1 MSYYYIVVPT
11 GPINIIHDIFDDND
25 NVNIE
30 PLNMTVNNRTRF
42 SYISFMAYKCLPVI
56 ILLLMI
62 VIGILSGFIG
72 MYTNQIQRLK
82 NEVKT
87 RDDDMLQMQKKINVT
102 RRLNEIYKE
111 RESRHDNRISALK
124 FLISEY
130 ENNNTKLNKQLVEL
144 EENESKIYI

>member
-1 MSYYYIVVPT
+1 MPT

-25 NVNIE
+25 SVNID
-30 PLNMTVNNRTRF
+30 PLKMTVNNRTRF
-42 SYISFMAYKCLPVI
+42 SLQRFNIFFMAYKCLPVI

-62 VIGILSGFIG
+62 VIGILSAFIAI
-72 MYTNQIQRLK
+72 YTNQIQRLK

-111 RESRHDNRISALK
+111 RESRHDNRIFRNIDQLK
-124 FLISEY
+124 FYWYRTET
-130 ENNNTKLNKQLVEL
+130 EK
-144 EENESKIYI
+144 

>member
-1 MSYYYIVVPT
+1 
-11 GPINIIHDIFDDND
+11 
-25 NVNIE
+25 
-30 PLNMTVNNRTRF
+30 
-42 SYISFMAYKCLPVI
+42 MAYKCLPVI